1 MATSVQGRVELIDPS
16 PSDSSASGP
25 AFRATNARG
34 KSILLGSAPTDEA
47 AAKDWTGVSPMEV
60 VLLGLG
66 GCTGLDV
73 ISTLRKMRQDV
84 TGYAVRVRGERRDEH
99 PRIYTRIEVEHELR
113 GRALKEDSVRRAITL
128 SAGKYCSVSA
138 MLEVN
143 AELTLTYRIVEDTTG
158 AHTTGSIPRAHIE
171 ALTEGE

>member
-1 MATSVQGRVELIDPS
+1 MVVSVEGRVELIDPS
-16 PSDSSASGP
+16 QGL

-34 KSILLGSAPTDEA
+34 NSISLGSTPTDEDA
-47 AAKDWTGVSPMEV
+47 AEQWTGVSPMEV

-73 ISTLRKMRQDV
+73 ISTLRKMRQEV
-84 TGYAVRVRGERRDEH
+84 TGYAVRVGGERRDEH

-143 AELTLTYRIVEDTTG
+143 AELTLTYCIVDDATG
-158 AHTTGSIPRAHIE
+158 GHTTGSIPRAHIE
-171 ALTEGE
+171 ALTENE

>member
-1 MATSVQGRVELIDPS
+1 VATSVEGRVELIDPS
-16 PSDSSASGP
+16 SGP

-34 KSILLGSAPTDEA
+34 NSILLGSVPTDPDE
-47 AAKDWTGVSPMEV
+47 AKDWTGVSPMEV

-73 ISTLRKMRQDV
+73 ISTLRKMRQEV

-113 GRALKEDSVRRAITL
+113 GRELKESSVKRAIAL

-158 AHTTGSIPRAHIE
+158 THTTGSIPRAHSD
-171 ALTEGE
+171 AVTESE

>member
-1 MATSVQGRVELIDPS
+1 MATSVEGRVELIDPS
-16 PSDSSASGP
+16 PSDSSASGL

-34 KSILLGSAPTDEA
+34 NSILLGSAPTDEA

-60 VLLGLG
+60 LLLGLG

-84 TGYAVRVRGERRDEH
+84 TGYAVRVSGERRDVH
-99 PRIYTRIEVEHELR
+99 PRIYTRIQVEHELR

-138 MLEVN
+138 MLEAN
-143 AELTLTYRIVEDTTG
+143 AELDLTYHIMDETSG
-158 AHTTGSIPRAHIE
+158 AHTTGSIPREHIRTLAADE
-171 ALTEGE
+171 